1 MNNNSL
7 FYESL
12 NRGIY
17 GGSVGSIASVGQVC
31 SLMWLRT
38 TMNYQYRHGTTFKS
52 TLQILYREGGVKRFY
67 RGLPV
72 ALIQAP
78 LSRFGDTAMNTGV
91 LHYLNNN
98 DSTKDLNL
106 VYKTFISSLFSGVWR
121 VNLMPI
127 DTLKSSL
134 QVNGKDGINI
144 LKNKVK
150 KNGFRVMY
158 NGSLGAYS
166 ASLLGHFPW
175 FYTHNYLSSI
185 LPVTIY
191 DSKFEKYSKYAFIGF
206 SSSFV
211 SDIASNFARVLKVF
225 KQTNSEKI
233 SYKNAIKEIVEK
245 DGISGFFTRGLKT
258 KILSNGI
265 QSVIFTIIWKTF
277 LEVKN

>member
-1 MNNNSL
+1 MNSNNL
-7 FYESL
+7 FKESL
-12 NRGIY
+12 SKGIY
-17 GGSVGSIASVGQVC
+17 GGSVGSLASVGQVC

-52 TLQILYREGGVKRFY
+52 TLQILYKEGGVKRFY

-78 LSRFGDTAMNTGV
+78 LSRFGDTAMNSGV

-127 DTLKSSL
+127 DTIKSSL

-150 KNGFRVMY
+150 NNGFRVMY
-158 NGSLGAYS
+158 NGSMGAYS
-166 ASLLGHFPW
+166 ASLLGYFPW

-185 LPVTIY
+185 IPVTSQDTRI
-191 DSKFEKYSKYAFIGF
+191 EKYSKYAVIGF

-211 SDIASNFARVLKVF
+211 SDITSNFARVLKVF

-233 SYKNAIKEIVEK
+233 TYKHAVKEIIEK
-245 DGISGFFTRGLKT
+245 DGIIGFFTRGLKT

-265 QSVIFTIIWKTF
+265 QSIMFTIIWKTF
-277 LEVKN
+277 LEDKN